1 MKKIAEGC
9 NWSDE
14 KKCPV
19 CGRSFTVLHPSRWAY
34 KKPRGVHYTYFC
46 SWKCLRA
53 QESGKERK
61 EKPEMV
67 KEKNARIRR
76 DKRELLEGLIEAFEG
91 ECYPPVDYLKEQG
104 YKNPEEQWHEMKTWS
119 RVNAPDLYQKLVE
132 HKLVKPKPDR
142 QKRPI
147 VEVAKKLPEKV
158 NGYGVE
164 LVYDPSI
171 AEEYRREQQIEE
183 SLKYAATKD
192 QSRDEWIDGIEPL
205 QPASLWS
212 RVLEDGTFTK
222 VNGIGMMLRGMNY
235 QLILSPLKWFKLT
248 EEILV
253 ALRQLKADA
262 PAGKNDEN

>member
-1 MKKIAEGC
+1 MKNNTVND
-9 NWSDE
+9 NWYED
-14 KKCPV
+14 KACPV
-19 CGRSFTVLHPSRWAY
+19 CRRRFTVLHPSRWAY
-34 KKPRGVHYTYFC
+34 KRPKGNNYTFFC
-46 SWKCLRA
+46 SWRCLRA
-53 QESGKERK
+53 N
-61 EKPEMV
+61 EKKNDDEEQIKMAM
-67 KEKNARIRR
+67 EKDARIRR
-76 DKRELLEGLIEAFEG
+76 DKRETLEGLIEAFES
-91 ECYPPVDYLKEQG
+91 ECYLPVEYLKEQG
-104 YKNPEEQWHEMKTWS
+104 YKNPEDQWHEMKTWS
-119 RVNAPDLYQKLVE
+119 KANAPDLYQKLVE
-132 HKLVKPKPDR
+132 HKLVKPKPEKK
-142 QKRPI
+142 KRPV
-147 VEVAKKLPEKV
+147 VEVADKLPDKV
-158 NGYGVE
+158 NRPGVE

-235 QLILSPLKWFKLT
+235 QIILSPLQWFKLT

-262 PAGKNDEN
+262 PAEKE